1 MVIKKS
7 GKHIYGAV
15 LTAAEKKAVDIEIQ
29 KEIAE
34 YTRKHNTEIAALVLR
49 ELRRQF
55 GFGEKRLRQF
65 YEGFDKGIDE
75 LIGRYEMEESD
86 DIWLCT
92 QELKEAGIDI
102 EKWSKEMDDS

>member
-1 MVIKKS
+1 MIIKRS

-29 KEIAE
+29 KELAE

-65 YEGFDKGIDE
+65 YEGFDKGIEE
-75 LIGRYEMEESD
+75 LINRYEMEESD

-92 QELKEAGIDI
+92 RELKGDGIDI
-102 EKWSKEMDDS
+102 EKWREEIDGS

>member
-1 MVIKKS
+1 MIIKRS

-29 KEIAE
+29 KELAE

-65 YEGFDKGIDE
+65 YEGFDKGIEE
-75 LIGRYEMEESD
+75 LINRYEMEESD

-92 QELKEAGIDI
+92 RELKEDGIDI
-102 EKWSKEMDDS
+102 EKWREEIDGS